1 MYVSIHRLN
10 FVVNKTSIFVTRI
23 HYLLGIKKSSYHKE
37 HRSSKGGKSALS
49 GRGKER
55 ERDILGFREQ
65 NWKRENNEDID
76 SYILNREEGEI

>member
-1 MYVSIHRLN
+1 M
-10 FVVNKTSIFVTRI
+10 
-23 HYLLGIKKSSYHKE
+23 
-37 HRSSKGGKSALS
+37 S